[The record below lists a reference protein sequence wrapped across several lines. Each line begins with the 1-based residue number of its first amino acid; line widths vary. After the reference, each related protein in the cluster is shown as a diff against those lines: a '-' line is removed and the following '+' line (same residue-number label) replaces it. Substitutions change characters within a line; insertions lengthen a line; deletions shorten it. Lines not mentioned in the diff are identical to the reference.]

1 MSSVKKNN
9 SKFME
14 KRLLA
19 KKKEHNKYLKTLY
32 TENLWKSFK
41 KIMDMDHK
49 KNLYAC
55 STLEEQEHYLNGI
68 DSLFRQYA
76 ASYKIPRK
84 VIDASNAYKA
94 LYQLTNY
101 NVYSNKYGSSINLRI
116 NQLEM
121 CAIRKTSSKREFI
134 KNKLI
139 LKRELTCVKK
149 AHPDDDTKSEWDWVD
164 TKYHKHLETNSVN
177 NTNKWIPATKWT
189 LDVPSS

>member
-1 MSSVKKNN
+1 
-9 SKFME
+9 ME
-14 KRLLA
+14 KRLIA
-19 KKKEHNKYLKTLY
+19 NKKEHNKYLKTLY